1 MVSMSALRTATIKG
15 FSLGLITGS
24 FLTAGAVLLATPA
37 KASPDISPA
46 LVQDAIQAE
55 PFICRN
61 LADSPTVSTL
71 MSILVAVSDA
81 ASLSPGDTGTVVA
94 LAVSD
99 GCPQYIPVLKRF
111 VAIYGQD
118 TSSGQVA

>member
-1 MVSMSALRTATIKG
+1 MSALRTATVKG

-37 KASPDISPA
+37 KASPDDISPK
-46 LVQDAIQAE
+46 LVQDAIQVE
-55 PFICRN
+55 PFVCRN
-61 LADSPTVSTL
+61 LADSPTVSML
-71 MSILVAVSDA
+71 MSILVGVSEAAV
-81 ASLSPGDTGTVVA
+81 LSPGDAGTVVA

-111 VAIYGQD
+111 IAIYGD
-118 TSSGQVA
+118 DRTTGKVA